1 MNYFEVKVKYER
13 PGEEGRQQK
22 VAETYLTDTL
32 TFADSEERVIEE
44 IKPYLQGEMEVVNI
58 KKVRLAEVIDCEEGD
73 KWYKS
78 KVVIVTFDEE
88 HVKEKR
94 TANQI
99 LVKGSDINDA
109 LERLTKELAGWQTET
124 EIQAIT
130 ETPIM
135 DVLRHE
141 AK

>member
-58 KKVRLAEVIDCEEGD
+58 KKVRFAEVVDAEDAD

-88 HVKEKR
+88 HAKEKR
-94 TANQI
+94 TANQM
-99 LVKGSDINDA
+99 LVKGADINDA
-109 LERLTKELAGWQTET
+109 LERLTKELSSWQTET
-124 EIQAIT
+124 EIQSIA

>member
-1 MNYFEVKVKYER
+1 MDYFEVKVKYER

-44 IKPYLQGEMEVVNI
+44 IKPFLQGEMEVVTI
-58 KKVRLAEVIDCEEGD
+58 KKTRLAEVIDAEDGD
-73 KWYKS
+73 KWYKA
-78 KVVIVTFDEE
+78 KVIIVTFDEE
-88 HVKEKR
+88 HAKEKR

-99 LVKGSDINDA
+99 LVKGADINDA
-109 LERLTKELAGWQTET
+109 LDRLTKELAGWQTET
-124 EIQAIT
+124 EVQNIA

-141 AK
+141 SK